1 MDKDF
6 EKQYMYLHEIQMTKK
21 IHLVC
26 ITLWAIMPI
35 LFLCNKVGI
44 FDVSNDYIQWGSVL
58 ISGGWITV
66 EILLRCRFYRTA
78 KYVQLIYIEVL
89 VGVLSGN
96 CHIGIYLT
104 YFAIPLLSCVYLDW
118 VLTLATS
125 LAGYI
130 VMLAFLWPRAVGF
143 VENGFTNF
151 RSIEKYFMAYG
162 MGYTIEYVM
171 MTIFAILVVR
181 HGKEIRQ
188 NFFETQRE
196 KLSAEASSEAKTSFL
211 ANMSHEIRTP
221 INAIIGMD
229 EMIIRESKEA
239 GIIRYANNIRNAS
252 KTLLSLINDI
262 LDFSKVESG
271 KMEIINSNYQVSSML
286 NDLVNMIQSRASDK
300 SLELILDIDEQL
312 PCELYGDEVRLR
324 QIITNLLTNAVKY
337 TKEGS
342 VTLKIRVTKLENSIG
357 RLDVAVIDTGIGI
370 RKEDQGKLF
379 DSFQRVDEAKNHNI
393 EGTGLGLALTKYLLE
408 AMGSK
413 LLLESEYG
421 KGSAFYFGLEQKIVD
436 DTPIG
441 DYQKMYEKSRQE
453 NERYRESFQAPDA
466 QILVVDDTRMN
477 LEVCKG
483 LLKKTKVQIDVAES
497 GAECLQMCEQK
508 EYHLI
513 LLDHK
518 MPHMDGVECLQRI
531 RQQEEGL
538 NTNTTVIA
546 LTANAITGAKEYY
559 LKNGFDDYLSKPV
572 QGEKLEQLLCQ
583 YLPSELLLSPEEAT
597 IASYE
602 TMSTEVPEIIGIDEE
617 DALSYAGESQ
627 EEYLKNLKLYL
638 EEYDSKRTQIQE
650 AFEKDDWE
658 NYQILAHSIKSTSRL
673 IGANDMSLLAKSME
687 EAAAKRNAIRIRGD
701 HEVFMDQYER
711 LCQRIKVA
719 VANVV
724 MTSNVP
730 ELKPV
735 SKDEM
740 HELISHM
747 KTSVDEFDMS
757 ALHDQ
762 LEQLIGYDYL
772 KNVKDHM
779 QEAVENFDYDAIS
792 TQVEVL
798 ENLVS

>member
-35 LFLCNKVGI
+35 LFLCNKMGI

-130 VMLAFLWPRAVGF
+130 VMLAFLWPRAIGF

-151 RSIEKYFMAYG
+151 KSIEKYFMAYG

-239 GIIRYANNIRNAS
+239 GIIRYANNIRTAS

-262 LDFSKVESG
+262 LDFTKVESG

-617 DALSYAGESQ
+617 DALSYVGDSQ

-740 HELISHM
+740 HELISRM

>member
-26 ITLWAIMPI
+26 IILWAIMPT
-35 LFLCNKVGI
+35 LFLCNKMGI

-130 VMLAFLWPRAVGF
+130 VMLAFLWPRAIGF

-151 RSIEKYFMAYG
+151 KSIEKYFMAYG

-466 QILVVDDTRMN
+466 LILVVDDTRMN

-735 SKDEM
+735 TKDEM

>member
-26 ITLWAIMPI
+26 IILWAIMPT
-35 LFLCNKVGI
+35 LFLCNKMGI

-78 KYVQLIYIEVL
+78 KYVQLIYIELL

-151 RSIEKYFMAYG
+151 KSIEKYFMAYG

-466 QILVVDDTRMN
+466 LILVVDDTRMN

-735 SKDEM
+735 TKDEM
-740 HELISHM
+740 HELISRM

>member
-26 ITLWAIMPI
+26 IILWAIMPT
-35 LFLCNKVGI
+35 LFLCNKMGI

>member
-151 RSIEKYFMAYG
+151 KSIEKYFMAYG

-379 DSFQRVDEAKNHNI
+379 DSFQRVDEVKNHNI

-466 QILVVDDTRMN
+466 LILVVDDTRMN

-602 TMSTEVPEIIGIDEE
+602 TVSAEVPEIIGIDEE

>member
-26 ITLWAIMPI
+26 IILWAIMPT
-35 LFLCNKVGI
+35 LFLCNKMGI

-78 KYVQLIYIEVL
+78 KYVQLIYIELL

-379 DSFQRVDEAKNHNI
+379 DSFQRVDEVKNHNI

-453 NERYRESFQAPDA
+453 NERYRESFQAPGA

-583 YLPSELLLSPEEAT
+583 YLPSVLLLSPEEAT

>member
-271 KMEIINSNYQVSSML
+271 KMEIIDSNYQVSSML

>member
-735 SKDEM
+735 TKDEM

>member
-26 ITLWAIMPI
+26 IILWAIMPT
-35 LFLCNKVGI
+35 LFLCNKMGI

-286 NDLVNMIQSRASDK
+286 NDLVNMIQSRANDK

-466 QILVVDDTRMN
+466 LILVVDDTRMN

>member
-151 RSIEKYFMAYG
+151 KSIEKYFMAYG

-286 NDLVNMIQSRASDK
+286 NDLVNMIQSRANDK

>member
-26 ITLWAIMPI
+26 IILWAIMPT
-35 LFLCNKVGI
+35 LFLCNKMGI

-130 VMLAFLWPRAVGF
+130 VMLAFLWPRAIGF

-151 RSIEKYFMAYG
+151 KSIEKYFMAYG

-518 MPHMDGVECLQRI
+518 MPHMDGVECLQHI

>member
-26 ITLWAIMPI
+26 IILWAIMPT
-35 LFLCNKVGI
+35 LFLCNKMGI

-78 KYVQLIYIEVL
+78 KYVQLIYIELL

-130 VMLAFLWPRAVGF
+130 VMLAFLWPRAIGF

-151 RSIEKYFMAYG
+151 KSIEKYFMAYG

>member
-26 ITLWAIMPI
+26 IILWAIMPT
-35 LFLCNKVGI
+35 LFLCNKMGI

-466 QILVVDDTRMN
+466 LILVVDDTRMN

-735 SKDEM
+735 TKDEM

>member
-26 ITLWAIMPI
+26 IILWAIMPT
-35 LFLCNKVGI
+35 LFLCNKMGI

-78 KYVQLIYIEVL
+78 KYVQLIYIELL

-130 VMLAFLWPRAVGF
+130 VMLAFLWPRAIGF

-151 RSIEKYFMAYG
+151 KSIEKYFMAYG

-466 QILVVDDTRMN
+466 LILVVDDTRMN

>member
-26 ITLWAIMPI
+26 IILWAIMPT
-35 LFLCNKVGI
+35 LFLCNKMGI

-130 VMLAFLWPRAVGF
+130 VMLAFLWPRAIGF

-151 RSIEKYFMAYG
+151 KSIEKYFMAYG

-466 QILVVDDTRMN
+466 LILVVDDTRMN

-602 TMSTEVPEIIGIDEE
+602 TVSAEVPEIIGIDEE

>member
-26 ITLWAIMPI
+26 IILWAIMPT
-35 LFLCNKVGI
+35 LFLCNKMGI

-78 KYVQLIYIEVL
+78 KYVQLIYIELL

-130 VMLAFLWPRAVGF
+130 VMLAFLWPRAIGF

-151 RSIEKYFMAYG
+151 KSIEKYFMAYG

-312 PCELYGDEVRLR
+312 PCELYGDEVRLS

-379 DSFQRVDEAKNHNI
+379 DSFQRVDEVKNHNI

-466 QILVVDDTRMN
+466 LILVVDDTRMN

-602 TMSTEVPEIIGIDEE
+602 TVSAEVPEIIGIDEE

-735 SKDEM
+735 TKDEM

>member
-26 ITLWAIMPI
+26 IILWAIMPT
-35 LFLCNKVGI
+35 LFLCNKMGI

-286 NDLVNMIQSRASDK
+286 NDLVNMIQSRANDK

-466 QILVVDDTRMN
+466 LILVVDDTRMN

-602 TMSTEVPEIIGIDEE
+602 TVSAEVPEIIGIDEE

-735 SKDEM
+735 TKDEM
-740 HELISHM
+740 HELISRM

>member
-26 ITLWAIMPI
+26 IILWAIMPT
-35 LFLCNKVGI
+35 LFLCNKMGI

-379 DSFQRVDEAKNHNI
+379 DSFQRVDEVKNHNI

-466 QILVVDDTRMN
+466 LILVVDDTRMN

-602 TMSTEVPEIIGIDEE
+602 TVSAEVPEIIGIDEE

>member
-1 MDKDF
+1 
-6 EKQYMYLHEIQMTKK
+6 
-21 IHLVC
+21 
-26 ITLWAIMPI
+26 
-35 LFLCNKVGI
+35 
-44 FDVSNDYIQWGSVL
+44 
-58 ISGGWITV
+58 
-66 EILLRCRFYRTA
+66 
-78 KYVQLIYIEVL
+78 
-89 VGVLSGN
+89 
-96 CHIGIYLT
+96 
-104 YFAIPLLSCVYLDW
+104 
-118 VLTLATS
+118 
-125 LAGYI
+125 
-130 VMLAFLWPRAVGF
+130 
-143 VENGFTNF
+143 
-151 RSIEKYFMAYG
+151 
-162 MGYTIEYVM
+162 
-171 MTIFAILVVR
+171 
-181 HGKEIRQ
+181 
-188 NFFETQRE
+188 
-196 KLSAEASSEAKTSFL
+196 
-211 ANMSHEIRTP
+211 
-221 INAIIGMD
+221 
-229 EMIIRESKEA
+229 
-239 GIIRYANNIRNAS
+239 
-252 KTLLSLINDI
+252 
-262 LDFSKVESG
+262 
-271 KMEIINSNYQVSSML
+271 
-286 NDLVNMIQSRASDK
+286 
-300 SLELILDIDEQL
+300 
-312 PCELYGDEVRLR
+312 
-324 QIITNLLTNAVKY
+324 
-337 TKEGS
+337 
-342 VTLKIRVTKLENSIG
+342 
-357 RLDVAVIDTGIGI
+357 
-370 RKEDQGKLF
+370 
-379 DSFQRVDEAKNHNI
+379 
-393 EGTGLGLALTKYLLE
+393 
-408 AMGSK
+408 
-413 LLLESEYG
+413 
-421 KGSAFYFGLEQKIVD
+421 
-436 DTPIG
+436 
-441 DYQKMYEKSRQE
+441 
-453 NERYRESFQAPDA
+453 
-466 QILVVDDTRMN
+466 
-477 LEVCKG
+477 
-483 LLKKTKVQIDVAES
+483 
-497 GAECLQMCEQK
+497 MCEQK

-735 SKDEM
+735 TKDEM
-740 HELISHM
+740 HELISRM

>member
-286 NDLVNMIQSRASDK
+286 NDLVNMIQSRANDK

-466 QILVVDDTRMN
+466 LILVVDDTRMN

-735 SKDEM
+735 TKDEM

>member
-130 VMLAFLWPRAVGF
+130 VMLAFLWPRAIGF

-151 RSIEKYFMAYG
+151 KSIEKYFMAYG

-379 DSFQRVDEAKNHNI
+379 DSFQRVDEVKNHNI

-466 QILVVDDTRMN
+466 LILVVDDTRMN

-531 RQQEEGL
+531 RKQEEGL

-735 SKDEM
+735 TKDEM

>member
-151 RSIEKYFMAYG
+151 KSIEKYFMAYG

-379 DSFQRVDEAKNHNI
+379 DSFQRVDEVKNHNI

-466 QILVVDDTRMN
+466 LILVVDDTRMN

-602 TMSTEVPEIIGIDEE
+602 TVSAEVPEIIGIDEE

-735 SKDEM
+735 TKDEM

>member
-26 ITLWAIMPI
+26 IILWAIMPT
-35 LFLCNKVGI
+35 LFLCNKMGI

-78 KYVQLIYIEVL
+78 KYVQLIYIELL

-130 VMLAFLWPRAVGF
+130 VMLAFLWPRAIGF

-151 RSIEKYFMAYG
+151 KSIEKYFMAYG

-466 QILVVDDTRMN
+466 LILVVDDTRMN

-735 SKDEM
+735 TKDEM

>member
-26 ITLWAIMPI
+26 IILWAIMPT
-35 LFLCNKVGI
+35 LFLCNKMGI

-78 KYVQLIYIEVL
+78 KYVQLIYIELL

-130 VMLAFLWPRAVGF
+130 VMLAFLWPRAIGF

-151 RSIEKYFMAYG
+151 KSIEKYFMAYG

-740 HELISHM
+740 HELISRM

>member
-151 RSIEKYFMAYG
+151 RSAEKFFMAFG
-162 MGYTIEYVM
+162 MGYSMEYVM

-188 NFFETQRE
+188 NFFETQKE

-286 NDLVNMIQSRASDK
+286 NDLVNMIQSRANDK

-379 DSFQRVDEAKNHNI
+379 DSFQRVDEVKNHNI

-466 QILVVDDTRMN
+466 LILVVDDTRMN

-518 MPHMDGVECLQRI
+518 MPHMDGVECLKRI

-602 TMSTEVPEIIGIDEE
+602 TVSAEVPEIIGIDEE

>member
-6 EKQYMYLHEIQMTKK
+6 EKQYIYLHEIQMTKK

-78 KYVQLIYIEVL
+78 KYVQLIYIELL

-130 VMLAFLWPRAVGF
+130 VMLAFLWPRAIGF

-151 RSIEKYFMAYG
+151 KSIEKYFMAYG

-466 QILVVDDTRMN
+466 LILVVDDTRMN

>member
-78 KYVQLIYIEVL
+78 KYVQLIYIELL

-130 VMLAFLWPRAVGF
+130 VMLAFLWPRAIGF

-151 RSIEKYFMAYG
+151 KSIEKYFMAYG

-271 KMEIINSNYQVSSML
+271 KMEIIDSNYQVSSML

-466 QILVVDDTRMN
+466 LILVVDDTRMN

-602 TMSTEVPEIIGIDEE
+602 TVSAEVPEIIGIDEE

>member
-466 QILVVDDTRMN
+466 LILVVDDTRMN

-602 TMSTEVPEIIGIDEE
+602 TVSAEVPEIIGIDEE

>member
-26 ITLWAIMPI
+26 IILWAIMPT
-35 LFLCNKVGI
+35 LFLCNKMGI

-78 KYVQLIYIEVL
+78 KYVQLIYIELL

-130 VMLAFLWPRAVGF
+130 VMLAFLWPRAIGF

-151 RSIEKYFMAYG
+151 KSIEKYFMAYG

-370 RKEDQGKLF
+370 RKEDQAKLF

-602 TMSTEVPEIIGIDEE
+602 TVSAEVPEIIGIDEE

>member
-26 ITLWAIMPI
+26 IILWAIMPT
-35 LFLCNKVGI
+35 LFLCNKMGI

-78 KYVQLIYIEVL
+78 KYVQLIYIELL

-130 VMLAFLWPRAVGF
+130 VMLAFLWPRAIGF

-151 RSIEKYFMAYG
+151 KSIEKYFMAYG

-466 QILVVDDTRMN
+466 LILVVDDTRMN

-735 SKDEM
+735 TKDEM
-740 HELISHM
+740 HELISRM

>member
-286 NDLVNMIQSRASDK
+286 NDLVNMIQSRANDK

-337 TKEGS
+337 TREGS
-342 VTLKIRVTKLENSIG
+342 VTLKVRCTRLPNTDKV
-357 RLDVAVIDTGIGI
+357 RLDVAVVDTGIGI
-370 RKEDQGKLF
+370 KKEDQEKLF
-379 DSFQRVDEAKNHNI
+379 STFQR
-393 EGTGLGLALTKYLLE
+393 
-408 AMGSK
+408 
-413 LLLESEYG
+413 
-421 KGSAFYFGLEQKIVD
+421 FGRPFSSRV
-436 DTPIG
+436 TP
-441 DYQKMYEKSRQE
+441 
-453 NERYRESFQAPDA
+453 
-466 QILVVDDTRMN
+466 V
-477 LEVCKG
+477 
-483 LLKKTKVQIDVAES
+483 KTIACV
-497 GAECLQMCEQK
+497 
-508 EYHLI
+508 
-513 LLDHK
+513 
-518 MPHMDGVECLQRI
+518 I
-531 RQQEEGL
+531 R
-538 NTNTTVIA
+538 
-546 LTANAITGAKEYY
+546 
-559 LKNGFDDYLSKPV
+559 
-572 QGEKLEQLLCQ
+572 
-583 YLPSELLLSPEEAT
+583 LSP
-597 IASYE
+597 
-602 TMSTEVPEIIGIDEE
+602 
-617 DALSYAGESQ
+617 
-627 EEYLKNLKLYL
+627 
-638 EEYDSKRTQIQE
+638 
-650 AFEKDDWE
+650 
-658 NYQILAHSIKSTSRL
+658 
-673 IGANDMSLLAKSME
+673 
-687 EAAAKRNAIRIRGD
+687 
-701 HEVFMDQYER
+701 
-711 LCQRIKVA
+711 
-719 VANVV
+719 
-724 MTSNVP
+724 
-730 ELKPV
+730 
-735 SKDEM
+735 
-740 HELISHM
+740 
-747 KTSVDEFDMS
+747 
-757 ALHDQ
+757 
-762 LEQLIGYDYL
+762 
-772 KNVKDHM
+772 
-779 QEAVENFDYDAIS
+779 
-792 TQVEVL
+792 
-798 ENLVS
+798 

>member
-26 ITLWAIMPI
+26 IILWAIMPT
-35 LFLCNKVGI
+35 LFLCNKMGI

-78 KYVQLIYIEVL
+78 KYVQLIYIELL

-466 QILVVDDTRMN
+466 LILVVDDTRMN

>member
-130 VMLAFLWPRAVGF
+130 VMLAFLWPRAIGF

-151 RSIEKYFMAYG
+151 KSIEKYFMAYG

-466 QILVVDDTRMN
+466 LILVVDDTRMN

-735 SKDEM
+735 TKDEM
-740 HELISHM
+740 HELISRM

>member
-130 VMLAFLWPRAVGF
+130 VMLAFLWPRAIGF

-151 RSIEKYFMAYG
+151 KSIEKYFMAYG

-466 QILVVDDTRMN
+466 LILVVDDTRMN

-735 SKDEM
+735 TKDEM

>member
-271 KMEIINSNYQVSSML
+271 KMEIIDSNYQVSSML
-286 NDLVNMIQSRASDK
+286 NDLVNMIQSRANDK

>member
-26 ITLWAIMPI
+26 IILWAIMPT
-35 LFLCNKVGI
+35 LFLCNKMGI

-78 KYVQLIYIEVL
+78 KYVQLIYIELL

-130 VMLAFLWPRAVGF
+130 VMLAFLWPRAIGF

-151 RSIEKYFMAYG
+151 KSIEKYFMAYG

-408 AMGSK
+408 SMGSK

-735 SKDEM
+735 TKDEM

>member
-26 ITLWAIMPI
+26 IILWAIMPT
-35 LFLCNKVGI
+35 LFLCNKMGI

-252 KTLLSLINDI
+252 KTLVSLINDI

-286 NDLVNMIQSRASDK
+286 NDLVNMIQSRANDK

-337 TKEGS
+337 TKEAS

-466 QILVVDDTRMN
+466 LILVVDDTRMN

-602 TMSTEVPEIIGIDEE
+602 TVSAEVPEIIGIDEE

>member
-151 RSIEKYFMAYG
+151 KSIEKYFMAYG

-379 DSFQRVDEAKNHNI
+379 DSFQRVDEVKNHNI

-466 QILVVDDTRMN
+466 LILVVDDTRMN

-602 TMSTEVPEIIGIDEE
+602 TVSAEVPEIIGIDEE

-638 EEYDSKRTQIQE
+638 EEYDSKRTQIQG

>member
-151 RSIEKYFMAYG
+151 KSIEKYFMAYG

-379 DSFQRVDEAKNHNI
+379 DSFQRVDEVKNHNI

-602 TMSTEVPEIIGIDEE
+602 TVSAEVPEIIGIDEE

>member
-26 ITLWAIMPI
+26 IILWAIMPT
-35 LFLCNKVGI
+35 LFLCNKMGI

-78 KYVQLIYIEVL
+78 KYVQLIYIELL

-151 RSIEKYFMAYG
+151 KSIEKYFMAYG

-466 QILVVDDTRMN
+466 LILVVDDTRMN